1 MGRLGT
7 RLYEPVLGRLLSGVR
22 SAGRELCPPRPGILV
37 LDVGC
42 GTGAFL
48 AGYATAGCRVAGV
61 DASPEMLGE
70 ARRRLGPGA
79 LLVQGDA
86 AALPFCAG
94 AAGVVT
100 AMMLFHSLSAEEGR
114 AALVEMARVAGG
126 SGRVLVADH
135 RPGRVA
141 GTWPRAART
150 VARAIEGAAGHGDGV
165 RSLLAAGGMAALAA
179 GAGLEVEARLTAAGG
194 VLEVLRLRH
203 TGVVA

>member
-1 MGRLGT
+1 MGRLGA
-7 RLYEPVLGRLLSGVR
+7 RLYEPVLGRLLGGVR
-22 SAGRELCPPRPGILV
+22 SSGLALCPPRPGMLV

-48 AGYATAGCRVAGV
+48 ASYAAAGCRVAGV
-61 DASPEMLGE
+61 EASAEMLGE
-70 ARRRLGPGA
+70 ARRHLGPGA

-86 AALPFCAG
+86 ASLPFSAG
-94 AAGVVT
+94 AAGVVA

-114 AALVEMARVAGG
+114 LALMEMARVAGE

-135 RPGRVA
+135 RPGRAV
-141 GTWPRAART
+141 GLMPRAVRS

-179 GAGLEVEARLTAAGG
+179 GAGLEVEARLAAAGG
-194 VLEVLRLRH
+194 SLEVLRLGRA
-203 TGVVA
+203 GAVA